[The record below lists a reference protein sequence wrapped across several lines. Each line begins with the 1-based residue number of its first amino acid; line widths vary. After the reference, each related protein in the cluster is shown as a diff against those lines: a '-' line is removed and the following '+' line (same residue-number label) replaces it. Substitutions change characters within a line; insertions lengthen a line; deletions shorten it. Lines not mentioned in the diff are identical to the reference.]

1 MTTSPEEGSPGRTEP
16 RANPLL
22 IGQDE
27 AVARLNSFQ
36 RSGRLPHALILAGP
50 RGIGKAT
57 LAFRF
62 ARALLAEGGAN
73 AGGLF
78 GAVAPPADFAID
90 PSHPVFRHVASGGHP
105 DLFTVERGINEKT
118 GKWREEIVIEDVR
131 AVGNFLRLTPA
142 EGGWRIVV
150 VDAADDLNRNAA
162 NAILK
167 VLEEPPRQALLL
179 LVAHAPGR
187 LLPTIRSRCRTI
199 ALRSLDDRE
208 VRDLLRRYRPELE
221 PDEEGMLVRL
231 AEGSIGRALDLADA
245 GGAALYREVVALLAS
260 LPNLDVP
267 AVHGLGDRLA
277 RNDAAGDFRTVADL
291 IGWWLARMVRG
302 AARSEMPVEIVPG
315 ESAAMRRLLDRAG
328 LDQWVALWEKITLL
342 FARAD
347 GLALDRKQVVLTAF
361 LDFAA
366 TARR

>member
-1 MTTSPEEGSPGRTEP
+1 MSAREEDAPDRVEA

-27 AVARLNSFQ
+27 AVARLESFH
-36 RSGRLPHALILAGP
+36 RSGRLPHAMILSGP

-62 ARALLAEGGAN
+62 ARWLLAQGGGG
-73 AGGLF
+73 GGLF
-78 GAVAPPADFAID
+78 GGAEPGPGLAVD
-90 PSHPVFRHVASGGHP
+90 PSDPVFRRVASGGHP
-105 DLFTVERGINEKT
+105 DLMTLERTVNDK
-118 GKWREEIVIEDVR
+118 GKLRDEIVIEDTR
-131 AVGNFLRLTPA
+131 AVGSFLRLTPA

-150 VDAADDLNRNAA
+150 VDAADELNRSSA
-162 NAILK
+162 NALLK

-187 LLPTIRSRCRTI
+187 LLPTIRSRCRTVP
-199 ALRSLDDRE
+199 LRSLADAE
-208 VRDLLRRYRPELE
+208 VSELLRRYRPGIDAE
-221 PDEEGMLVRL
+221 EEGMLVRL

-245 GGAALYREVVALLAS
+245 GGAELYRDLVALLS
-260 LPNLDVP
+260 DLPKLDVA
-267 AVHGLGDRLA
+267 AVHGLGERLA
-277 RNDAAGDFRTVADL
+277 RNDAAEEFRTVADL
-291 IGWWLARMVRG
+291 LGWWLARLVRG
-302 AARSEMPVEIVPG
+302 GAKGALPAEIVPG
-315 ESAAMRRLLDRAG
+315 EGAAMRRLLALAS
-328 LDQWVALWEKITLL
+328 LDQWVALWEKNTLL

-366 TARR
+366 TARD

>member
-1 MTTSPEEGSPGRTEP
+1 MSVREREASIRIEP

-27 AVARLNSFQ
+27 TISLLKSFH
-36 RSGRLPHALILAGP
+36 RSGRLPHALILSGP

-62 ARALLAEGGAN
+62 ARWLMAESKASN
-73 AGGLF
+73 GLF
-78 GAVAPPADFAID
+78 GAGAAGGDKLAVD
-90 PSHPVFRHVASGGHP
+90 PSDPVFRRVASGGHP
-105 DLFTVERGINEKT
+105 DLITVERTVNEKT
-118 GKWREEIVIEDVR
+118 GKLREEIVIEDVR
-131 AVGNFLRLTPA
+131 AVGSFLRLTPS

-150 VDAADDLNRNAA
+150 VDAADELNRNAA
-162 NAILK
+162 NALLK

-187 LLPTIRSRCRTI
+187 LPPTIRSRCRTI
-199 ALRSLDDRE
+199 ALRSLEDAE
-208 VRDLLRRYRPELE
+208 VTGLLRGYRTGLDPE
-221 PDEEGMLVRL
+221 EEGMLVQL

-245 GGAALYREVVALLAS
+245 GGAELYREVVSLISAL
-260 LPNLDVP
+260 PQLDVP
-267 AVHGLGDRLA
+267 AVHGLGERMA
-277 RNDAAGDFRTVADL
+277 RSDAGDGFRTVADL

-302 AARSEMPVEIVPG
+302 AARGALPEEIVPG
-315 ESAAMRRLLDRAG
+315 EAAAMRRLLDRAG

-366 TARR
+366 TARD